1 MPVPDQHGVSRRA
14 LLRDEVF
21 QRLRAAIVDGTL
33 QPGERLRDAELERW
47 LGVSRTPIREALGR
61 LEQVGL
67 VQTEPGRSTRVSPV
81 DLRDVS
87 DAQAVC
93 AAMHVLAVR
102 EAVPR
107 LSQPELH
114 AMRQANERFA
124 AALRSGDVEAAL
136 SADDA
141 FHDVAVQAAGNQAA
155 QAVLAQYGPVLRRVE
170 RLRFASLSGRG
181 SVAQHEQVLRACE
194 AGDADAAVVATWRNW
209 QALEPLLPRVV
220 ATEPPG
226 EASGPGAAA
235 PAAPFRPW
243 RV

>member
-21 QRLRAAIVDGTL
+21 QRLRSAIVDGTL

-102 EAVPR
+102 EAVPW

-141 FHDVAVQAAGNQAA
+141 FHNVAVQAAGNQAA

-170 RLRFASLSGRG
+170 RLRFAEWPRLGRAARAGAASLRGRRRRCSGG
-181 SVAQHEQVLRACE
+181 CHLAELA
-194 AGDADAAVVATWRNW
+194 
-209 QALEPLLPRVV
+209 
-220 ATEPPG
+220 
-226 EASGPGAAA
+226 GPGAAA
-235 PAAPFRPW
+235 AACGRH
-243 RV
+243 